1 MSLARLRGIE
11 VFCADPG
18 LAQWSGLSIFMG
30 ASHGLRHG
38 LVGGKVA
45 EGSPVVQGMA
55 GGGGFCPRGVVA
67 DLLTSP
73 SCPWSAVLWCW

>member
-18 LAQWSGLSIFMG
+18 LAQWSGLSIFTG

-38 LVGGKVA
+38 LVGGKWLRGGLWSREWLVA
-45 EGSPVVQGMA
+45 QVSVQEEWWPT
-55 GGGGFCPRGVVA
+55 C
-67 DLLTSP
+67 
-73 SCPWSAVLWCW
+73 